1 MRSLLRIILI
11 GGGLYGLVYLY
22 GSRPYLALTLFCLT
36 LLAGIFYVLYTIAK
50 RNLDSQV
57 AYLNRIQRLR
67 GEKNPEWATAMF
79 DFQQGAVR
87 FLATEAHPASFVP
100 FEAIN
105 FPTYLDLDRP
115 QGQWYRYWRAEFNK
129 GNPLPTDLTYIF
141 LYLYELINQVD
152 VPNAAEG
159 YRRLNRVW
167 QTYRANFPQLNNSL
181 PTWLVDYAAVYE
193 VKTDNPLA
201 VYEAMTWPLGRPPIP
216 PALLL
221 HPWVGRPLAQL
232 PARVW
237 QLLSDYKLEKST
249 LYQMGQEEVADE
261 LHRRIFSA
269 LDRHL
274 RRSGQPFWERH
285 RPSHPVIIQR
295 TPFLNA
301 LYPNSQKI
309 EIFALPYDSQSEARE
324 WVTNVFKHTENSLR
338 QRLNQRAR
346 LKVKALDEAA
356 MALIEAEVAA
366 TTLPEAT
373 SAVAEY
379 DLSPPPNTQKLT
391 SKAAPI
397 PPRPAITLPNVPAH
411 NLLNTLVQQSFFRSA
426 HVPFAKQAELLAKHV
441 EPAVPPEPCSDEER
455 LYRYLNLAQLRWY
468 FYWRSEVR
476 RGNYLP
482 TSAAYV
488 FIHAL
493 ELIHG
498 VGTAG
503 TADTLR
509 QLQALIAHYATT
521 NPLLELHL
529 VSWLLSWAQLHQQPI
544 LPLLEQL
551 PAHSFVFE
559 RLADWRYLP
568 YRHGESPLPW
578 SFGFIAP
585 LLDYDLAKS
594 QFLTS
599 ENRLLLEQAIPAVF
613 TAVNTHYH
621 QRTRQTLL
629 TAHPTRL
636 GGTFTV
642 ENCYQPPNNRWS
654 VVIAVPELP
663 RYTESQPLRK
673 VVTQV
678 VKAIENE
685 LRAAKGFRGRLQISL
700 PDDLLAVVRQSMAA
714 QREMLFPP
722 PPKPQVQIDLARTK
736 QLLKE
741 TNQVFQLLNLAA
753 DPDPE
758 PEPEPQPAAPA
769 NGRTPHLE
777 GLDDEWQAFA
787 AQLTAAHVA
796 VLTAVLDQ
804 QLTDTL
810 LRHIASQHNIMPAL
824 LLDSLNELAQDSI
837 GDIVLEL
844 TPTPQLVDES
854 YRAPLQT
861 ICQHFS

>member
-1 MRSLLRIILI
+1 MRFLLRIILI

-22 GSRPYLALTLFCLT
+22 WFRPYFALTLFCLT

-50 RNLDSQV
+50 RYLDNQV
-57 AYLNRIQRLR
+57 AHLSRIQKLR
-67 GEKNPEWATAMF
+67 GEQNPEWATAMF

-100 FEAIN
+100 FDVTN
-105 FPTYLDLDRP
+105 FPTHISLTRR
-115 QGQWYRYWRAEFNK
+115 QGQWYRYWRAEFIK
-129 GNPLPTDLTYIF
+129 GNPLPTDLAYIF
-141 LYLYELINQVD
+141 LYLYELINQID

-167 QTYRANFPQLNNSL
+167 QTYRANFPQLDNIL
-181 PTWLVDYAAVYE
+181 PTWLVDYVAVYE

-221 HPWVGRPLAQL
+221 YPWVGRPTAQL
-232 PARVW
+232 PPRVW

-249 LYQMGQEEVADE
+249 LYQMGQEEVAAE
-261 LHRRIFSA
+261 LYRRIFSA

-274 RRSGQPFWERH
+274 RRTGQPFWERH
-285 RPSHPVIIQR
+285 RPPHLIIIQR

-301 LYPNSQKI
+301 LYPHSPKI
-309 EIFALPYDSQSEARE
+309 EIRVLPYDSQGEARE

-338 QRLNQRAR
+338 QRLNQRVR

-366 TTLPEAT
+366 TTLPET
-373 SAVAEY
+373 AVAEY
-379 DLSPPPNTQKLT
+379 NLSPPPTRKKT
-391 SKAAPI
+391 ISKVAPI
-397 PPRPAITLPNVPAH
+397 PPHPAITLPKVPAH
-411 NLLNTLVQQSFFRSA
+411 NLLSTLVQQSFFRSA

-441 EPAVPPEPCSDEER
+441 EPAVPPEPCPDEER

-493 ELIHG
+493 ELIHS

-521 NPLLELHL
+521 NPLLDLHL

-544 LPLLEQL
+544 FPLLEQL

-559 RLADWRYLP
+559 RLPDWRYLP
-568 YRHGESPLPW
+568 YHNGESPLPW
-578 SFGFIAP
+578 SMAFIAP

-594 QFLTS
+594 QFLAA

-621 QRTRQTLL
+621 QRTHQNLL
-629 TAHPTRL
+629 TAHPIPL

-654 VVIAVPELP
+654 VVIEVPRLP
-663 RYTESQPLRK
+663 HYTESQPLRK

-685 LRAAKGFRGRLQISL
+685 LRVAKGFRGRLQISL
-700 PDDLLAVVRQSMAA
+700 PDDLLAAVRQSMAA

-722 PPKPQVQIDLARTK
+722 PPKPQVQIDLARTE
-736 QLLKE
+736 QLLEE

-753 DPDPE
+753 DPDHIPE
-758 PEPEPQPAAPA
+758 PEPPPAVPT
-769 NGRTPHLE
+769 NGRVPHLD
-777 GLDDEWQAFA
+777 GLDEAWQAFA
-787 AQLTAAHVA
+787 AQLTPAHVA
-796 VLTAVLDQ
+796 VLTAVLNQ
-804 QLTDTL
+804 QLTDTH
-810 LRHIASQHNIMPAL
+810 LRHIASQHNTMPAL

-844 TPTPQLVDES
+844 TPTPHLVDES
-854 YRAPLQT
+854 YHTPLQT
-861 ICQHFS
+861 ICQLVS